1 MYQFIILPMEKF
13 KEEAILKLFEKGL
26 ITENQFE
33 EIKTYRS
40 LNIFSLNAELKL
52 FLYLSVLLFTSGI
65 GILIYENI
73 DTIGHVAILSLL
85 LIVIVVCF
93 YYCFKNSK
101 GFQKT
106 ETTFEHP
113 VLEYLVLAGNILT
126 CIFIGY
132 LQFQYRPFGEHYGL
146 ATLVPTIVSFFC
158 AYYFDNRSVL
168 TIAITGLAAYVGLS
182 VTPQDI
188 FNDSNNLYANQNLSY
203 SAVMLG
209 ILLILWTVYSRRI
222 SLKTH
227 FGLVF
232 LTFALH
238 IISIASISNLTNY
251 DTITWMIFALI
262 IGCSSYYFYKIS
274 YEYKA
279 MSLYVFTIV
288 YAFIGVNIFLFRI
301 FENVD
306 FFRIWELFIF
316 LLPAYFIGTIVMF
329 IKLIKNF
336 HKEIAE

>member
-1 MYQFIILPMEKF
+1 MKQFDEQ
-13 KEEAILKLFEKGL
+13 ATQSLFEKNL
-26 ITENQFE
+26 ITENQFQ
-33 EIKTYRS
+33 EIKTYRA
-40 LNIFSLNAELKL
+40 LNIFSLHAELKL

-73 DTIGHVAILSLL
+73 DTIGHIAILSLL
-85 LIVIVVCF
+85 LIVIAVCF
-93 YYCFKNSK
+93 FYCFKNAK
-101 GFQKT
+101 GFQKA

-113 VLEYLVLAGNILT
+113 VLEYLVLLANILT

-132 LQFQYRPFGEHYGL
+132 LQFQYKPFGEHYGL

-158 AYYFDNRSVL
+158 AYYFDNKSVL
-168 TIAITGLAAYVGLS
+168 TIAITGLAAYIGLS

-188 FNDSNNLYANQNLSY
+188 FNDSNNLYASQNLSY

-209 ILLILWTVYSRRI
+209 VLLILWTIYSRRI

-227 FGLVF
+227 FGLIF

-238 IISIASISNLTNY
+238 IISIASISNLTSY
-251 DTITWMIFALI
+251 DTLNWILFAIVLAA
-262 IGCSSYYFYKIS
+262 STFYFYKAS
-274 YEYKA
+274 YENKA
-279 MSLYVFTIV
+279 MSLYVFMIV
-288 YAFIGVNIFLFRI
+288 YGYIGVNIFLFRLCDNI
-301 FENVD
+301 D
-306 FFRIWELFIF
+306 FSDIWELFIF
-316 LLPAYFIGTIVMF
+316 LLPAYFIGSIVMF

>member
-1 MYQFIILPMEKF
+1 MEKF
-13 KEEAILKLFEKGL
+13 KDQSALHLFEKGL
-26 ITENQFE
+26 ITHNQLE
-33 EIKTYRS
+33 EVKTYRN

-65 GILIYENI
+65 GVLIYENI
-73 DTIGHVAILSLL
+73 DTIGHIAILSLL
-85 LIVIVVCF
+85 LIVIAVCF
-93 YYCFKNSK
+93 FYCFKHSK
-101 GFQKT
+101 GFQKA

-132 LQFQYRPFGEHYGL
+132 LQFQYKPFGEHYGL
-146 ATLVPTIVSFFC
+146 ATLVPTVVSFFC

-188 FNDSNNLYANQNLSY
+188 FNDSNNLYASQSLSY

-209 ILLILWTVYSRRI
+209 VLLILWTIYSSRI

-238 IISIASISNLTNY
+238 IVSIATISNLTGY
-251 DTITWMIFALI
+251 DTLTWVIFALVLA
-262 IGCSSYYFYKIS
+262 GSTYYFYKVS
-274 YEYKA
+274 YQYKA
-279 MSLYVFTIV
+279 MSLYVFMIV
-288 YAFIGVNIFLFRI
+288 YAYIGGNIVLFRV

-306 FFRIWELFIF
+306 FSNIWELLVF
-316 LLPAYFIGTIVMF
+316 LMPAYFVGSIVMF
-329 IKLIKNF
+329 IKLIKKF

>member
-1 MYQFIILPMEKF
+1 MKKF
-13 KEEAILKLFEKGL
+13 KEQATLKLFEKGL

-33 EIKTYRS
+33 EIKTYRN

-73 DTIGHVAILSLL
+73 DSIGHIAILSLL

-101 GFQKT
+101 GFQKQ
-106 ETTFEHP
+106 ETTFDHP
-113 VLEYLVLAGNILT
+113 VVEYLVLAGNILT

-132 LQFQYRPFGEHYGL
+132 LQFQYKPFGEHYGL

-168 TIAITGLAAYVGLS
+168 TIAITGLAAYIGLS

-188 FNDSNNLYANQNLSY
+188 FNDSNNLYASQNLSF
-203 SAVMLG
+203 SAVILG
-209 ILLILWTVYSRRI
+209 VLLILWTIYSRRI
-222 SLKTH
+222 SLKVH

-238 IISIASISNLTNY
+238 IISIAAISNLTNY
-251 DTITWMIFALI
+251 DILTWMIFALVLA
-262 IGCSSYYFYKIS
+262 GSTYYFFKAS
-274 YEYKA
+274 YDYKA
-279 MSLYVFTIV
+279 MSLYVFMIV
-288 YAFIGVNIFLFRI
+288 YAYIGANIFLFRI

-306 FFRIWELFIF
+306 FSQIWELFIF
-316 LLPAYFIGTIVMF
+316 LLPAYFVGSIVMF
-329 IKLIKNF
+329 IKLIKKF

>member
-1 MYQFIILPMEKF
+1 MEKF
-13 KEEAILKLFEKGL
+13 KEKSAIALLEKGL
-26 ITENQFE
+26 ITEKQFE
-33 EIKTYRS
+33 EVKTYRN

-73 DTIGHVAILSLL
+73 DTIGHIAILAVL

-93 YYCFKNSK
+93 FYCFKNSK
-101 GFQKT
+101 GFQKQ

-132 LQFQYRPFGEHYGL
+132 LQFQYKPFGEHYGL
-146 ATLVPTIVSFFC
+146 ATLVPTVVSFFC
-158 AYYFDNRSVL
+158 AYYFDNKSVL
-168 TIAITGLAAYVGLS
+168 TIAITGLTAYVGLS

-188 FNDSNNLYANQNLSY
+188 FNDSNNLYASQSLSY
-203 SAVMLG
+203 SAVMLSV
-209 ILLILWTVYSRRI
+209 LLIAWTIYSRRI

-227 FGLVF
+227 FGLIF

-251 DTITWMIFALI
+251 DVVTWLLFAI
-262 IGCSSYYFYKIS
+262 ILAGSTYYFFKAS
-274 YEYKA
+274 YDYKA
-279 MSLYVFTIV
+279 MSLYVFMIV
-288 YAFIGVNIFLFRI
+288 YAYIGGNIVLFRI

-306 FFRIWELFIF
+306 FSDIWELFIF
-316 LLPAYFIGTIVMF
+316 LLPAYFVGSIIMF
-329 IKLIKNF
+329 IKLIKKF

>member
-1 MYQFIILPMEKF
+1 MEKF
-13 KEEAILKLFEKGL
+13 KEKSTFDLFEKGL

-33 EIKTYRS
+33 EIKAYRN

-73 DTIGHVAILSLL
+73 DSIGHIAILAVL

-93 YYCFKNSK
+93 FYCFKHSK
-101 GFQKT
+101 GFQKE

-113 VLEYLVLAGNILT
+113 VLEYLVLGGNILT

-132 LQFQYRPFGEHYGL
+132 LQFQYKPFGEHYGL

-182 VTPQDI
+182 VTPQDLL
-188 FNDSNNLYANQNLSY
+188 SNNDFYASQNLSY

-209 ILLILWTVYSRRI
+209 VLLILWTIYSRRI

-238 IISIASISNLTNY
+238 IISIAAIANLTNY
-251 DTITWMIFALI
+251 DTITWLIFALI
-262 IGCSSYYFYKIS
+262 LAGSTYYFYKAS
-274 YEYKA
+274 YDHKA
-279 MSLYVFTIV
+279 VSLYVFMIV
-288 YAFIGVNIFLFRI
+288 YAYIGGNIFLFRI
-301 FENVD
+301 FEDVD
-306 FFRIWELFIF
+306 FSDIWELFIF
-316 LLPAYFIGTIVMF
+316 LLPAYFVGSIIMF

-336 HKEIAE
+336 HKEITE

>member
-1 MYQFIILPMEKF
+1 MTKF
-13 KEEAILKLFEKGL
+13 DEQAAQKLFDKNL

-33 EIKTYRS
+33 EIKAYRA
-40 LNIFSLNAELKL
+40 LHIFSLNTELKL

-73 DTIGHVAILSLL
+73 DTIGHIAILSLL
-85 LIVIVVCF
+85 LIVIAVCF

-101 GFQKT
+101 GFQKS
-106 ETTFEHP
+106 ETSFEHP

-132 LQFQYRPFGEHYGL
+132 LQFQYKPFGEHYGL

-158 AYYFDNRSVL
+158 AYYFDNKSVL
-168 TIAITGLAAYVGLS
+168 TIGVTGLAAYVGLS
-182 VTPQDI
+182 VAPQDLLNN
-188 FNDSNNLYANQNLSY
+188 NDFYASQNLSY

-209 ILLILWTVYSRRI
+209 VLLILWTVYSNRI

-227 FGLVF
+227 FNLIF

-238 IISIASISNLTNY
+238 IISIAAISNLTNY
-251 DTITWMIFALI
+251 DTSTWIIFAVI
-262 IGCSSYYFYKIS
+262 MTCSIYYFYKAS
-274 YEYKA
+274 YNNKS
-279 MSLYVFTIV
+279 MSLYVFMIV
-288 YAFIGVNIFLFRI
+288 YGYIGANIFLFRL

-306 FFRIWELFIF
+306 FSAIWELFFF
-316 LLPAYFIGTIVMF
+316 LLSAYFIGSIVLF
-329 IKLIKNF
+329 IKLIKKFN
-336 HKEIAE
+336 KEITE

>member
-1 MYQFIILPMEKF
+1 MEKF
-13 KEEAILKLFEKGL
+13 KDQSTLHLFEKGL
-26 ITENQFE
+26 ITQNQLE
-33 EIKTYRS
+33 EVKTYRS
-40 LNIFSLNAELKL
+40 LHIFSLNAELKL

-73 DTIGHVAILSLL
+73 DTIGHIAILSLL
-85 LIVIVVCF
+85 LVVIAVCF
-93 YYCFKNSK
+93 FYCFKHSK
-101 GFQKT
+101 GFQKA

-132 LQFQYRPFGEHYGL
+132 LQFQYKPFGEHYGL
-146 ATLVPTIVSFFC
+146 ATLVPI
-158 AYYFDNRSVL
+158 DNRSVL

-188 FNDSNNLYANQNLSY
+188 FNDSNNLYASQSLSY

-209 ILLILWTVYSRRI
+209 VLLILWTIYSSRI

-238 IISIASISNLTNY
+238 IVSIAAISNLTGY
-251 DTITWMIFALI
+251 DTLIWVIFALVLA
-262 IGCSSYYFYKIS
+262 GSTYYFYKVS
-274 YEYKA
+274 YQYKA
-279 MSLYVFTIV
+279 MSLYVFMIV
-288 YAFIGVNIFLFRI
+288 YAYIGGNIVLFRI

-306 FFRIWELFIF
+306 FSDIWELLVF
-316 LLPAYFIGTIVMF
+316 LLPAYFVGSIVMF
-329 IKLIKNF
+329 IKLIKKF

>member
-1 MYQFIILPMEKF
+1 MKKF
-13 KEEAILKLFEKGL
+13 DAQSSQNLFDKGL
-26 ITENQFE
+26 ITQNQFN

-73 DTIGHVAILSLL
+73 DSIGHIAILSVL
-85 LIVIVVCF
+85 LIVIAVCF
-93 YYCFKNSK
+93 YYCFKHSQ
-101 GFQKT
+101 GFQKG

-113 VLEYLVLAGNILT
+113 VIEYLVLAANILT

-132 LQFQYRPFGEHYGL
+132 LQFQYKPFGEHYGL
-146 ATLVPTIVSFFC
+146 ATLVPTIVSFAC
-158 AYYFDNRSVL
+158 AYYFDNKSVL

-182 VTPQDI
+182 VTPQTLLEN
-188 FNDSNNLYANQNLSY
+188 NDFYASQNLSY

-209 ILLILWTVYSRRI
+209 ILLILWTYYSRRI

-227 FGLVF
+227 FSLIF

-251 DTITWMIFALI
+251 DTIIWMIFTLI
-262 IGCSSYYFYKIS
+262 LGTSTYYFYKAS
-274 YEYKA
+274 YDQKA
-279 MSLYVFTIV
+279 ISLYVFMIV
-288 YAFIGVNIFLFRI
+288 YAYVGANIFLFRV
-301 FENVD
+301 FENID
-306 FFRIWELFIF
+306 FSELWMLFIF
-316 LLPAYFIGTIVMF
+316 LLPAYFIGSIIMF
-329 IKLIKNF
+329 IKLIKKF
-336 HKEIAE
+336 HKEITE